1 MTTALVPE
9 LTFTGALKNNVSV
22 DLFSQNYEIFL
33 GLVGGVPI
41 WVDLGFD
48 LQGQSGYNLSASATM
63 SAGVTQEMNM
73 TFGVQYDKNASPS
86 VSPVSTVN
94 LSQPAIVPFTYNI
107 NGSASAYVAL
117 VPEIS
122 ARVESLAGV
131 EANVNPKVTIG
142 GQATFT
148 DGQLASADW
157 GITEDAYLTLGL
169 SVVGVDDSDLPALP
183 AIKLYSW
190 QSSTTYPPVTQLAIR
205 TQPQSKDVVAGSA
218 ASFSV
223 DAVSSQPISYQW
235 CFYGVP
241 MIGETGSTLTLNN
254 VTVGDWGQYSVRLT
268 SGGQT
273 TNSSIAALFVHAPYT
288 TYTPLAGPIAW
299 WTFDAK
305 DTDWSGHI
313 TRDVSGRG
321 NDGLLGNIYYPLTPD
336 TSPTLLANGKVAEA
350 FFFNGSNSCITLP
363 QCPLQNIS
371 SPSSFCT
378 WAYTANT
385 ANFPN
390 AWNMQIINFYA
401 DPSDGIAIESVV
413 NTGTLDV
420 VYKVAHTD
428 RGVWSAQP
436 VFINNT
442 WVHICFVWDGS
453 NVTLY
458 VNGAVAP
465 TIPSSDSVANYN
477 VIGARDNSYNGNWLG
492 GLDEML
498 IFNRALSASEVQAIY
513 QAGVSGHNPST
524 FTQVRLP

>member
-1 MTTALVPE
+1 MSS
-9 LTFTGALKNNVSV
+9 GA
-22 DLFSQNYEIFL
+22 
-33 GLVGGVPI
+33 
-41 WVDLGFD
+41 
-48 LQGQSGYNLSASATM
+48 
-63 SAGVTQEMNM
+63 TQDMNM

-94 LSQPAIVPFTYNI
+94 LSQPAMVPFTYNI

-142 GQATFT
+142 GQATFSN
-148 DGQLASADW
+148 GQLASADW

-169 SVVGVDDSDLPALP
+169 SVIGVDDSDLPALP

-190 QSSTTYPPVTQLAIR
+190 QSSITYPPVTQLTIR
-205 TQPQSKDVVAGSA
+205 TQPQNKDVVAGSA

-235 CFYGVP
+235 YFNGVQ
-241 MIGETGSTLTLNN
+241 MVGETGSALTINN
-254 VTVGDWGQYSVRLT
+254 VTVGDWGLYSARLT

-273 TNSSIAALFVHAPYT
+273 TNSSIASLFVLAPYT
-288 TYTPLAGPIAW
+288 PYTPLAGPIAW
-299 WTFDAK
+299 WTFDNK

-313 TRDVSGRG
+313 IRDVSGNG
-321 NDGLLGNIYYPLTPD
+321 NNGLLGSIYFPLTPD
-336 TSPTLLANGKVAEA
+336 TGPTLLANGKVGEA
-350 FFFNGSNSCITLP
+350 FSFNGSNSCITLP
-363 QCPLQNIS
+363 QSPLRNLS
-371 SPSSFCT
+371 RPSSFCT

-401 DPSDGIAIESVV
+401 DSLDGIAIESVV
-413 NTGTLDV
+413 NTGIMDV
-420 VYKVAHTD
+420 VYKVGGTD
-428 RGVWSAQP
+428 RGAITTSQ
-436 VFINNT
+436 VFVNNT
-442 WVHICFVWDGS
+442 WVHIRFVWDGS
-453 NVTLY
+453 SITFY
-458 VNGAVAP
+458 VNGSVVP
-465 TIPSSDSVANYN
+465 TTTSSDSVARANI
-477 VIGARDNSYNGNWLG
+477 IGARSPAAVDPWNYSNAALDGAWLG
-492 GLDEML
+492 GLDEMM

-524 FTQVRLP
+524 FSQVRPPQ

>member
-1 MTTALVPE
+1 VPE
-9 LTFTGALKNNVSV
+9 LTFSGALKKDVSV

-48 LQGQSGYNLSASATM
+48 LQAQLGYNLSASATM
-63 SAGVTQEMNM
+63 SAGVTQAMNM
-73 TFGVQYDKNASPS
+73 TFGVLYDKNASPS

-94 LSQPAIVPFTYNI
+94 LSQPAIVPFTYSI

-142 GQATFT
+142 GQATFSN
-148 DGQLASADW
+148 GQLASADW
-157 GITEDAYLTLGL
+157 GITEDAY
-169 SVVGVDDSDLPALP
+169 
-183 AIKLYSW
+183 
-190 QSSTTYPPVTQLAIR
+190 PPVTQLTIR
-205 TQPQSKDVVAGSA
+205 TQPQNKDVVAGSA

-235 CFYGVP
+235 YFNGVQ
-241 MIGETGSTLTLNN
+241 MVGETGSALTINN
-254 VTVGDWGQYSVRLT
+254 VTVGDWGLYSARLT

-273 TNSSIAALFVHAPYT
+273 TNSSIASLFVLAPYT
-288 TYTPLAGPIAW
+288 PYTPLAGPIAW
-299 WTFDAK
+299 WTFDNK

-313 TRDVSGRG
+313 IRDVSGNG
-321 NDGLLGNIYYPLTPD
+321 NNGLLGSIYFPLTPD
-336 TSPTLLANGKVAEA
+336 TGPTLLANGKVGEA
-350 FFFNGSNSCITLP
+350 FSFNGSNSCITLP
-363 QCPLQNIS
+363 QSPLRNLS
-371 SPSSFCT
+371 RPSSFCT

-401 DPSDGIAIESVV
+401 DSLDGIAIESVV
-413 NTGTLDV
+413 NTGIMDV
-420 VYKVAHTD
+420 VYKVGGTD
-428 RGVWSAQP
+428 RGAITTSQ
-436 VFINNT
+436 VFVNNT
-442 WVHICFVWDGS
+442 WVHIRFVWDGS
-453 NVTLY
+453 SITFY
-458 VNGAVAP
+458 VNGSVVP
-465 TIPSSDSVANYN
+465 TTTSSDSVARANI
-477 VIGARDNSYNGNWLG
+477 IGARSPAAVDPWNYSNAALDGAWLG
-492 GLDEML
+492 GLDEMM

-524 FTQVRLP
+524 FSQVRPPQ